1 MSDVKDMSEENSRAG
16 TASDAAVVQSGGR
29 AFHARSS
36 ELRSS
41 ALLSSV
47 AFCSLWEIASGRW
60 IEPFLISSPSRI
72 LSSLVTGFT
81 RGDLLQH
88 TWVTFQ
94 EIAIGFPVGAISGIA
109 LGYWFG
115 RSRLLAEIFEPII
128 IALNGIPRTALAPLF
143 IVWLGI
149 GLWSKVGV
157 VFLLTFFLNFFN
169 TYTGMRQMDQE
180 YVDLASLM
188 GVKGWKLTFKVIFPA
203 ISPYVFTG
211 IRTSIPFA
219 VIGAIV
225 GEFVA
230 STEGVGF
237 FIRMSAGIFKTADV
251 FVGIIVLMIM
261 VIIMDKI
268 AEMVEATSVA
278 LADSNG
284 TYSNPGI
291 KERRFCD
298 AKRRIRLRC
307 RHQCFD
313 RLHILSGSNASSA
326 RAQQKE
332 LPEVTMLTAVPNF
345 AFAAI
350 WVAEQLKYF
359 ERKGC
364 GSRSRRRR
372 AVRSV

>member
-1 MSDVKDMSEENSRAG
+1 MSKDVSKAESRAG
-16 TASDAAVVQSGGR
+16 PSGG
-29 AFHARSS
+29 AAT
-36 ELRSS
+36 EP
-41 ALLSSV
+41 AGAVLSTRGFGVTLVRV
-47 AFCSLWEIASGRW
+47 AIIGGFFLLWEIASGRW

-72 LSSLVTGFT
+72 FSSLISGF
-81 RGDLLQH
+81 RDGDLVQH

-109 LGYWFG
+109 LGYAFG
-115 RSRLLAEIFEPII
+115 RSRLLAEVFEPII
-128 IALNGIPRTALAPLF
+128 IALNGIPRTAVAPLF

-157 VFLLTFFLNFFN
+157 VFLLTFFLNFFI

-180 YVDLASLM
+180 YIDLARLM
-188 GVKGWKLTFKVIFPA
+188 RVKGWKLTFKVIFPA
-203 ISPYVFTG
+203 ISPYLFTG

-268 AEMVEATSVA
+268 AEA
-278 LADSNG
+278 
-284 TYSNPGI
+284 I
-291 KERRFCD
+291 ERR
-298 AKRRIRLRC
+298 ALRWQTQTE
-307 RHQCFD
+307 HVQ
-313 RLHILSGSNASSA
+313 IQG
-326 RAQQKE
+326 
-332 LPEVTMLTAVPNF
+332 
-345 AFAAI
+345 
-350 WVAEQLKYF
+350 
-359 ERKGC
+359 
-364 GSRSRRRR
+364 
-372 AVRSV
+372 

>member
-1 MSDVKDMSEENSRAG
+1 MAKDLSQKQDREATSGEVTIAPTG
-16 TASDAAVVQSGGR
+16 AAFLMGGFGVTVVRVAIIGG
-29 AFHARSS
+29 F
-36 ELRSS
+36 
-41 ALLSSV
+41 LL
-47 AFCSLWEIASGRW
+47 LWEIASGRW

-72 LSSLVTGFT
+72 LSSLIAGF
-81 RGDLLQH
+81 REGDLIQH

-169 TYTGMRQMDQE
+169 TYTGMRQMDRE
-180 YVDLASLM
+180 YIDLASLM

-230 STEGVGF
+230 STEGLGF

-261 VIIMDKI
+261 VIIIDKI
-268 AEMVEATSVA
+268 AEMIEKRA
-278 LADSNG
+278 LRWQ
-284 TYSNPGI
+284 TQT
-291 KERRFCD
+291 E
-298 AKRRIRLRC
+298 
-307 RHQCFD
+307 
-313 RLHILSGSNASSA
+313 HIQIQG
-326 RAQQKE
+326 
-332 LPEVTMLTAVPNF
+332 
-345 AFAAI
+345 
-350 WVAEQLKYF
+350 
-359 ERKGC
+359 
-364 GSRSRRRR
+364 
-372 AVRSV
+372 

>member
-1 MSDVKDMSEENSRAG
+1 MS
-16 TASDAAVVQSGGR
+16 AVGVTLVRFAIIGG
-29 AFHARSS
+29 F
-36 ELRSS
+36 
-41 ALLSSV
+41 LL
-47 AFCSLWEIASGRW
+47 LWQVASGPW

-72 LSSLVTGFT
+72 FLSLISGF
-81 RGDLLQH
+81 REGDLLQH

-109 LGYWFG
+109 LGYAFG

-180 YVDLASLM
+180 YVDLANLM

-230 STEGVGF
+230 ATEGVGF
-237 FIRMSAGIFKTADV
+237 FIRMSAGIFRTADV

-261 VIIMDKI
+261 VIIMDK
-268 AEMVEATSVA
+268 VA
-278 LADSNG
+278 ALV
-284 TYSNPGI
+284 
-291 KERRFCD
+291 ERR
-298 AKRRIRLRC
+298 ALRW
-307 RHQCFD
+307 QTQTE
-313 RLHILSGSNASSA
+313 HIQIQA
-326 RAQQKE
+326 
-332 LPEVTMLTAVPNF
+332 
-345 AFAAI
+345 
-350 WVAEQLKYF
+350 
-359 ERKGC
+359 
-364 GSRSRRRR
+364 
-372 AVRSV
+372 